1 MWIAVYSF
9 LFLRPLFWVSLWILI
24 LIHLHPKGLYKKRHP
39 SPHLQEKNPGNE
51 LSVITAHAQPPSL
64 PLKLSKLI
72 TTININLQTTY
83 VFFFVKYRVQNYR
96 SSGLIWCSPADLDSI
111 WRQWTCVNI
120 PHRTRCYNEKKKIQR
135 KLILTLA
142 KQNRRWVPVECR
154 GSYL

>member
-1 MWIAVYSF
+1 MDNSLFFSFSASSVLGLAVNFDINTFTSK
-9 LFLRPLFWVSLWILI
+9 RSLQEKASL
-24 LIHLHPKGLYKKRHP
+24 
-39 SPHLQEKNPGNE
+39 PHLQEKNPGNE

-111 WRQWTCVNI
+111 
-120 PHRTRCYNEKKKIQR
+120 
-135 KLILTLA
+135 
-142 KQNRRWVPVECR
+142 
-154 GSYL
+154 